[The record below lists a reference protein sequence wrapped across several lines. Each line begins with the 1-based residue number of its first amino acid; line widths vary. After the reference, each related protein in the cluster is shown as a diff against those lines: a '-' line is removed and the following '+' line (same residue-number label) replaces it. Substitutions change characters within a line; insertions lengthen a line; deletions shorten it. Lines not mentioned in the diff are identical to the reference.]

1 LAKTAACRLQ
11 SYIHTNNL
19 KLEHERAPN
28 QMRNTCQMEKQRKR
42 GEAAREEERGGG
54 SHSLVLFIA
63 GLSNGFS
70 IPQPLAES
78 PCLPAAHLS
87 RSTPHILLLTFPHPG
102 AASTSRGNRGSAE
115 RVTQVRQ
122 PPGSGW
128 RRGCPPLASAAGG
141 HTLARATI
149 AQRPWVD
156 KCGRRTR
163 PIRRVVCFLWH
174 LAATH
179 ICLFSPS
186 TLVEFLCGRRRAV
199 LHFD

>member
-1 LAKTAACRLQ
+1 
-11 SYIHTNNL
+11 
-19 KLEHERAPN
+19 
-28 QMRNTCQMEKQRKR
+28 MRNTCQMEKQRKR
-42 GEAAREEERGGG
+42 GEAAREEEEVEGTSRWFSSSLGCRTG
-54 SHSLVLFIA
+54 SPSRNPRQSHRACPPFTSPAPPPI
-63 GLSNGFS
+63 FS
-70 IPQPLAES
+70 SSS
-78 PCLPAAHLS
+78 PS
-87 RSTPHILLLTFPHPG
+87 HPG

-186 TLVEFLCGRRRAV
+186 TLLEFLCGRRRAV